1 MIKYYR
7 VTCANFKWTSFE
19 YRMALEVMYD
29 HIDVSKCLLEHR
41 IVELTKEIKLTRE
54 ADMQDNRPSAWVDAG
69 FSRFQAT
76 AWMALNISPEL
87 ATRCRSRG
95 WTPDYVELMREVI
108 NAQNTET
115 QI

>member
-1 MIKYYR
+1 MPKYYVECGKNR
-7 VTCANFKWTSFE
+7 SELVGSYSEAVDIMYKLSRDSTCLNA
-19 YRMALEVMYD
+19 
-29 HIDVSKCLLEHR
+29 HR
-41 IVELTKEIKLTRE
+41 IVELTEEIKLTRE